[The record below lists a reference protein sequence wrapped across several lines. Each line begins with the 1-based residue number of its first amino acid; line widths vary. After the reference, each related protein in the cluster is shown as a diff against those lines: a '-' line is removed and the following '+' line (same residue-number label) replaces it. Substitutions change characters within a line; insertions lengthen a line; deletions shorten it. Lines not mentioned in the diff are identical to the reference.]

1 MYDTN
6 ISSSFETQ
14 TKSSIGLSA
23 IVDNEEYPYVCYYFS
38 VDVLKIPWSSKF
50 NYQKIVLISKKV
62 LYLKTHKMIVS
73 VLWIWQSFSSNHCI

>member
-6 ISSSFETQ
+6 ISSFFETQ
-14 TKSSIGLSA
+14 AKSFIGLSA

-62 LYLKTHKMIVS
+62 LCLKTHKMRVS
-73 VLWIWQSFSSNHCI
+73 VL